1 LRPRS
6 LEFVIR
12 PHFVTA
18 TQAVRQAMRII
29 LVAPGIED
37 YCIAFANALAA
48 SADVM
53 LIAPRAFFKDRI
65 VPRGPRIQV
74 LQVDW
79 PRHRSLRN
87 VVFLVRLFGAIHRY
101 QSDLVH
107 FLSEKNVWLN
117 LLLPFLRR
125 LPIVTTVH
133 DVQYHPGDAFFGFGS
148 VPQWCTRLFIWQ
160 SKAIIVHGQS
170 LRQRAIKRFRV
181 KESAIYIIPHL
192 AMPFYRDL
200 ASREPAR
207 GGAPMVLF
215 FGRIRRYK
223 GIAVLISA
231 AQRVVAQ
238 MPNVRFVIAGQSD
251 REAKHLLAQAASF
264 CDVRDRYISVIEAAQ
279 LFQDAKLL
287 ALPYTEASQSGV
299 LAVANTFGLPAV
311 ATDVGE
317 MGATVSESRT
327 GLVVPASNPEA
338 FAEAILS
345 LLRDETLYARL
356 AKNGRKLAET
366 ELSSAAIGAKA
377 VAIYDQVLNSA
388 RNWQSPE
395 NYSEPLSQ
403 TRKSPAS
410 MLEPREPAREQER
423 EVNEQPS

>member
-1 LRPRS
+1 
-6 LEFVIR
+6 
-12 PHFVTA
+12 
-18 TQAVRQAMRII
+18 MRII
-29 LVAPGIED
+29 LVAPNIED
-37 YCIAFANALAA
+37 YCIAFANALATSA
-48 SADVM
+48 LATSADVM

-87 VVFLVRLFGAIHRY
+87 VFFLVQLFKAIRRY
-101 QSDLVH
+101 QPDLVH

-133 DVQYHPGDAFFGFGS
+133 DVRYHPGDAFFGFGS
-148 VPQWCTRLFIWQ
+148 VPQWCTRLFIGQ
-160 SKAIIVHGQS
+160 SDAIVVHGQS
-170 LRQRAIKRFRV
+170 LREQAIKSLPV
-181 KESAIYIIPHL
+181 EKSAVYIIPHL

-200 ASREPAR
+200 ASREGLQPAR
-207 GGAPMVLF
+207 GGTPMVLF

-223 GIAVLISA
+223 GIEVLISA
-231 AQRVVAQ
+231 AERVVAQ
-238 MPNVRFVIAGQSD
+238 MPSVRFVVAGQPD
-251 REAKHLLAQAASF
+251 RESKVLLAKAASL

-279 LFQDAKLL
+279 LFLDAKLL

-317 MGATVSESRT
+317 MGTTVTESRT
-327 GLVVPASNPEA
+327 GIVVPARNPEA
-338 FAEAILS
+338 FAEAILT
-345 LLRDETLYARL
+345 LLRDETLYGRL
-356 AKNGRKLAET
+356 AENGRKLAET
-366 ELSSAAIGAKA
+366 ELSAAAIGARA
-377 VAIYDQVLNSA
+377 VAIYGQVLKTVH
-388 RNWQSPE
+388 NWQSPA

-403 TRKSPAS
+403 TRNSPAS
-410 MLEPREPAREQER
+410 VLEPRETTLEKER